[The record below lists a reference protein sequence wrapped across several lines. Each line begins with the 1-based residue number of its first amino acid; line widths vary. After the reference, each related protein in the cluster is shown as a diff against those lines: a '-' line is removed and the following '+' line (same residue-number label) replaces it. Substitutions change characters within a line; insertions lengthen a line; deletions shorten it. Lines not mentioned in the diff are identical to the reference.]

1 MTEKACFSHEK
12 HCSNGCRK
20 NKQGHK
26 SVLFLFIF
34 LFKHILVFTYI
45 YCIKGRLAEIRIDVD
60 IPQYD
65 EG

>member
-20 NKQGHK
+20 DKQGHK

-45 YCIKGRLAEIRIDVD
+45 YCIKNTVISFQVFF
-60 IPQYD
+60 
-65 EG
+65 

>member
-20 NKQGHK
+20 DKQGHK
-26 SVLFLFIF
+26 SVFFLFIF

-45 YCIKGRLAEIRIDVD
+45 YCIKNTVISFQVFF
-60 IPQYD
+60 
-65 EG
+65 